1 MRTSVVLVAATAAGL
16 AAAIPVA
23 NFAPK
28 GKSIPL
34 RKRASVGTSLAKDGV
49 IQPGALAHHIERV
62 ERYVDGFAVRGFN
75 LNSALIGNT
84 HEATRPTRSKQV

>member
-1 MRTSVVLVAATAAGL
+1 MTALVAAAAGL
-16 AAAIPVA
+16 AAAIPVV

-34 RKRASVGTSLAKDGV
+34 RKRARVGTSLAKDGV

-62 ERYVDGFAVRGFN
+62 ERYADEIPVRG
-75 LNSALIGNT
+75 LILT
-84 HEATRPTRSKQV
+84 PPS